1 MVQLDDVYLN
11 KAIVLVILGIGVI
24 AVSVYRKFRGKR

>member
-1 MVQLDDVYLN
+1 MVKLDEVYLN

-24 AVSVYRKFRGKR
+24 ALSVYRKFRGKR